1 MNSNSIRFDLL
12 FDAEEYYRSGI
23 CPWTFFAYPTCL
35 ADEHG
40 LPPDTKACE
49 LLSQVQERGID
60 VAIWMSAIAENT
72 TYFACRIE
80 DRQRL
85 HDLLDELESSGI
97 IESNFCGNRSELLFA
112 KLAEGN

>member
-49 LLSQVQERGID
+49 LLSQVQESGID
-60 VAIWMSAIAENT
+60 VAIWMSEIAENT
-72 TYFACRIE
+72 TYFVCHKA
-80 DRQRL
+80 DMQRL
-85 HDLLDELESSGI
+85 HSVLNELESSGI